1 MSLFRW
7 PLALTPWRRSRPAAP
22 TAAAA
27 ERPAP
32 SRPRLVAREGMLVAP
47 AADAAPEAP
56 EVRLADVTAPFLA
69 WLLGQ
74 PHTDPAELASVAAQ
88 PLDAQVQAVLPP
100 LDAVIR
106 SDLQRNSLLPRA
118 PQVLPQ
124 LMHSLRDDDYVSAD
138 VAARIGKDAVLS
150 AEVIRAAN
158 GAHRGRRQPII
169 ELPQAVQSI
178 GADHLRRVIAKS
190 VLRPIFD
197 VRGAALSAQ
206 AAPQIW
212 VNAEF
217 KARLCSALAAEA
229 GLDALDGYLAGML
242 HDCGW
247 TALLRAID
255 GLVSQ
260 GVALPAITQWT
271 APVAARALSDR
282 RDLLFCKLIRPWQLS
297 APLVALADDI
307 EAHGL
312 AAARSPLA
320 CALRQ
325 AHGLASLHALSC
337 DARLPEGME
346 ATLDAL
352 PPGIK
357 ACYESVTRAE

>member
-7 PLALTPWRRSRPAAP
+7 PLALTPWRRPRPAAP
-22 TAAAA
+22 TAVAA
-27 ERPAP
+27 ERAAS
-32 SRPRLVAREGMLVAP
+32 SRPRLVAREGTLVAP
-47 AADAAPEAP
+47 ATAAEPEAP
-56 EVRLADVTAPFLA
+56 EVPLADVTAPFLA

-74 PHTDPAELASVAAQ
+74 PHTDPAESASTAAQ
-88 PLDAQVQAVLPP
+88 PLEAQVQAVLQR

-106 SDLQRNSLLPRA
+106 SDLQRNNLLPRA

-124 LMHSLRDDDYVSAD
+124 LMHSLRDDDYLSSD

-169 ELPQAVQSI
+169 DLPQAVQSI

-217 KARLCSALAAEA
+217 KARLCAALAAAA
-229 GLDALDGYLAGML
+229 GQDALDGYLAGML

-255 GLVSQ
+255 GLGTQ
-260 GVALPAITQWT
+260 GVALPAITHWT
-271 APVAARALSDR
+271 ALATAQALAER
-282 RDLLFCKLIRPWQLS
+282 RDLLFCKLTRPWQLS
-297 APLVALADDI
+297 APLVAMAEDI
-307 EAHGL
+307 ETHGL

-320 CALRQ
+320 RALRH

-337 DARLPEGME
+337 DARLPEGMGGI
-346 ATLDAL
+346 LDTL
-352 PPGIK
+352 PPDLK
-357 ACYESVTRAE
+357 AGYESVTRAE